1 MQIGAWSAEMHGYL
15 NRDAAGG
22 LQKALERAAAVLL
35 LGPHQCGKSTLA
47 RQLLADRA
55 DGNRDAALILD
66 LQDRA
71 DRARLQEPEL
81 FFEAHRRQ
89 LVCPDEIQLLP
100 EFFSLLPA
108 EIDRDRRPGRFL
120 LLGSASGPLLRQSH
134 ESLAGRI
141 AQVERTPFLLSEV
154 AEVASWQD
162 LWLRGGFP
170 ESLLAASE
178 ENSVDWREDF
188 IRTFLGRDIS
198 SLELGLPL
206 PLMERLWRLLA
217 HSQCQA
223 LNASRL
229 AGLLDLRSARL
240 QKLLAVLE
248 QTFMLRRLPP
258 LEANLSKRLVRSPK
272 LYLRDSGLLHNL
284 LGIETYDDLLAH
296 PQAGESR
303 EGFVIEQLIAA
314 HPRWRPH
321 FLRTSNGAELDLVLE
336 RGQRRR
342 VYEIKLSKAPRLSR
356 GFHEL
361 VETLQPERA
370 ELIAP
375 VDASFE
381 LRPGLWVRPPLEAG
395 GSALRAAAPPA

>member
-1 MQIGAWSAEMHGYL
+1 MHGYL
-15 NRDAAGG
+15 CRDAGTA
-22 LQKALERAAAVLL
+22 LLKALGRAPAALL
-35 LGPHQCGKSTLA
+35 LGPRQCGKSTLA
-47 RQLLADRA
+47 RQLLAQR
-55 DGNRDAALILD
+55 GDAVILD

-81 FFEAHRRQ
+81 FFEAHRHQ
-89 LVCPDEIQLLP
+89 LVCLAEIQLLP
-100 EFFSLLPA
+100 EFFSLLRA

-141 AQVERTPFLLSEV
+141 AQVELTPFLLKEV
-154 AEVASWQD
+154 AQAASWQQ

-170 ESLLAASE
+170 ESLLAAADEDSL
-178 ENSVDWREDF
+178 DWREDF
-188 IRTFLGRDIS
+188 IRTFLGRDIA

-217 HSQCQA
+217 HSQGQT

-229 AGLLDLRSARL
+229 AGLLDLRSTRL
-240 QKLLAVLE
+240 KQLLAVLE
-248 QTFMLRRLPP
+248 QTFMLRLLPP

-296 PQAGESR
+296 PQAGESW

-336 RGQRRR
+336 RGQRWR
-342 VYEIKLSKAPRLSR
+342 VFEIKLSKAPRVSR

-361 VETLQPERA
+361 VGQLQPERA

-375 VDASFE
+375 VDQAFE
-381 LRPGLWVRPPLEAG
+381 ARPGIWVRPPLQASNAE
-395 GSALRAAAPPA
+395 RI

>member
-1 MQIGAWSAEMHGYL
+1 MHGYFC
-15 NRDAAGG
+15 RDAGTA
-22 LQKALERAAAVLL
+22 LVKALGRAPAALL
-35 LGPHQCGKSTLA
+35 VGPRQCGKSTLA
-47 RQLLADRA
+47 RQLLAQR
-55 DGNRDAALILD
+55 GNAVILD

-81 FFEAHRRQ
+81 FFEAHRHQ
-89 LVCPDEIQLLP
+89 LVCLDEIQLLP
-100 EFFSLLPA
+100 EFFSLLRA

-141 AQVERTPFLLSEV
+141 AQVELTPFLLKEV
-154 AEVASWQD
+154 AQAASWQQ

-170 ESLLAASE
+170 ESLLAAADEDSL
-178 ENSVDWREDF
+178 DWREDF
-188 IRTFLGRDIS
+188 IRTFLGRDIA

-217 HSQCQA
+217 HSQGQT

-229 AGLLDLRSARL
+229 AGLLDLRSTRL
-240 QKLLAVLE
+240 KQLLAVLE
-248 QTFMLRRLPP
+248 QTFMLRLLPP

-296 PQAGESR
+296 PQAGESW

-336 RGQRRR
+336 RGRQRR
-342 VYEIKLSKAPRLSR
+342 VYEIKLSKAPRVSR

-361 VETLQPERA
+361 VGQLQPERA

-375 VDASFE
+375 VDQAFE
-381 LRPGLWVRPPLEAG
+381 ARPGIWVRPPLQAS
-395 GSALRAAAPPA
+395 SAETI

>member
-1 MQIGAWSAEMHGYL
+1 MHGYL
-15 NRDAAGG
+15 CRDAGAT
-22 LQKALERAAAVLL
+22 LAKALGRAPAALL
-35 LGPHQCGKSTLA
+35 LGPRQCGKSTLA
-47 RQLLADRA
+47 RRLLAQW
-55 DGNRDAALILD
+55 GDAVILD

-81 FFEAHRRQ
+81 FFEAHRHQ
-89 LVCPDEIQLLP
+89 LVCLDEIQLLP
-100 EFFSLLPA
+100 EFFSLLRA

-141 AQVERTPFLLSEV
+141 AQVELTPFLLKEV
-154 AEVASWQD
+154 AQASSWQQ

-170 ESLLAASE
+170 ESLLAAADE
-178 ENSVDWREDF
+178 DSVDWREDF
-188 IRTFLGRDIS
+188 IRTFLGRDIA

-217 HSQCQA
+217 HSQGQT

-229 AGLLDLRSARL
+229 AGLLDLRSTRL
-240 QKLLAVLE
+240 KQLLAVLE
-248 QTFMLRRLPP
+248 QTFMLRLLPP

-296 PQAGESR
+296 PQAGESW

-336 RGQRRR
+336 RGRQRR
-342 VYEIKLSKAPRLSR
+342 VYEIKLSKAPRVSR

-361 VETLQPERA
+361 VGQLQPERA

-375 VDASFE
+375 VDQAFE
-381 LRPGLWVRPPLEAG
+381 ARPGIWVRPP
-395 GSALRAAAPPA
+395 P

>member
-1 MQIGAWSAEMHGYL
+1 MHGYFP
-15 NRDAAGG
+15 REAGAT
-22 LQKALERAAAVLL
+22 LAKALARAPAALL
-35 LGPHQCGKSTLA
+35 LGPRQCGKSTLA
-47 RQLLADRA
+47 RQLLAQ
-55 DGNRDAALILD
+55 RDDAVILD

-81 FFEAHRRQ
+81 FFEAHRHQ
-89 LVCPDEIQLLP
+89 LVCLDEIQLLP
-100 EFFSLLPA
+100 EFFSLLRA

-141 AQVERTPFLLSEV
+141 AQVELTPLLLKEV
-154 AEVASWQD
+154 AQAIGWQQ

-170 ESLLAASE
+170 ESLLAADDEDSL
-178 ENSVDWREDF
+178 DWREDF
-188 IRTFLGRDIS
+188 IRTFLGRDIA
-198 SLELGLPL
+198 SLQLGLTL

-217 HSQCQA
+217 HSQGQT

-229 AGLLDLRSARL
+229 AGLLDLRSTRL
-240 QKLLAVLE
+240 KQLLAVLE
-248 QTFMLRRLPP
+248 QTFMLRLLPP

-296 PQAGESR
+296 PQAGESW

-321 FLRTSNGAELDLVLE
+321 FLRTGNGAELDLVLE
-336 RGQRRR
+336 RGRQRR
-342 VYEIKLSKAPRLSR
+342 VFEIKLSKAPRVSR

-361 VETLQPERA
+361 VGQLQPERA

-375 VDASFE
+375 VDQVFE
-381 LRPGLWVRPPLEAG
+381 ARPGIWVRPPLQASSCEG
-395 GSALRAAAPPA
+395 L

>member
-1 MQIGAWSAEMHGYL
+1 MHGYFC
-15 NRDAAGG
+15 RDAGAT
-22 LQKALERAAAVLL
+22 LAKALGRAPAALL
-35 LGPHQCGKSTLA
+35 LGPRQCGKSTLA
-47 RQLLADRA
+47 RRLLAQR
-55 DGNRDAALILD
+55 GDAVILD

-81 FFEAHRRQ
+81 FFEAHRHQ
-89 LVCPDEIQLLP
+89 LVCLDEIQLLP
-100 EFFSLLPA
+100 EFFSLLRA

-141 AQVERTPFLLSEV
+141 AQVELTPFLLKEV
-154 AEVASWQD
+154 AQAASWQQ

-170 ESLLAASE
+170 ESLLAAADEDSL
-178 ENSVDWREDF
+178 DWREDF
-188 IRTFLGRDIS
+188 IRSFLGRDIA

-217 HSQCQA
+217 HSQGQT

-229 AGLLDLRSARL
+229 AGLLDLRSTRL
-240 QKLLAVLE
+240 KQLLAVLE
-248 QTFMLRRLPP
+248 QTFMLRLLPP

-296 PQAGESR
+296 PQAGESW

-336 RGQRRR
+336 RGQRWR
-342 VYEIKLSKAPRLSR
+342 VFEIKLSKAPRVSR

-361 VETLQPERA
+361 VGQLQPERA

-375 VDASFE
+375 VDQAFE
-381 LRPGLWVRPPLEAG
+381 ARPGIWVRPPLQASNAE
-395 GSALRAAAPPA
+395 RI

>member
-1 MQIGAWSAEMHGYL
+1 MHGYL
-15 NRDAAGG
+15 PREVGAA
-22 LQKALERAAAVLL
+22 LAQALRRAPAALL
-35 LGPHQCGKSTLA
+35 LGPRQCGKSTLA
-47 RQLLADRA
+47 RQLLSQ
-55 DGNRDAALILD
+55 RDDAVLLD
-66 LQDRA
+66 LQDRP

-81 FFEAHRRQ
+81 FFEAHRHQ
-89 LVCPDEIQLLP
+89 LVCLDEIQLLP
-100 EFFSLLPA
+100 EFFSLLRA

-141 AQVERTPFLLSEV
+141 AEVELTPFLLKEV
-154 AEVASWQD
+154 AQATSWQR

-170 ESLLAASE
+170 ESLLGEAE
-178 ENSVDWREDF
+178 EDSINWREDF
-188 IRTFLGRDIS
+188 IRTFLGRDIAG
-198 SLELGLPL
+198 LQLGLPL

-217 HSQCQA
+217 HAQGQT

-229 AGLLDLRSARL
+229 AGVLDLRSSRL
-240 QKLLAVLE
+240 QQLLAVLE

-272 LYLRDSGLLHNL
+272 LYLRDSGLLHSL

-296 PQAGESR
+296 PQAGESW

-314 HPRWRPH
+314 QPRWRPH
-321 FLRTSNGAELDLVLE
+321 FLRTSNGAELDLVME
-336 RGQRRR
+336 RGPKRR
-342 VYEIKLSKAPRLSR
+342 VYEIKLSKAPRVSR

-361 VETLQPERA
+361 VEQLQPERA

-375 VDASFE
+375 VDQAFE
-381 LRPGLWVRPPLEAG
+381 ARPGIWVRPPLEA
-395 GSALRAAAPPA
+395 SAD

>member
-1 MQIGAWSAEMHGYL
+1 MHGYFS
-15 NRDAAGG
+15 RDAGAT
-22 LQKALERAAAVLL
+22 LAKALGRAPAALL
-35 LGPHQCGKSTLA
+35 LGPRQCGKSTLA
-47 RQLLADRA
+47 RRLLAQR
-55 DGNRDAALILD
+55 GDAVILD

-81 FFEAHRRQ
+81 FFEAHRHQ
-89 LVCPDEIQLLP
+89 LVCLDEIQLLP
-100 EFFSLLPA
+100 EFFSLLRA

-141 AQVERTPFLLSEV
+141 AQVELTPFLLKEV
-154 AEVASWQD
+154 AQAASWQQ

-170 ESLLAASE
+170 ESLLAAADEDSL
-178 ENSVDWREDF
+178 DWREDF
-188 IRTFLGRDIS
+188 IRTFLGTDIA

-217 HSQCQA
+217 HSHGQT

-229 AGLLDLRSARL
+229 AGLLDLRSTRL
-240 QKLLAVLE
+240 KQLLAVLE
-248 QTFMLRRLPP
+248 QTFMLRLLPP

-296 PQAGESR
+296 PQAGESW

-336 RGQRRR
+336 RGRLRR
-342 VYEIKLSKAPRLSR
+342 VYEIKLSKAPRVSR

-361 VETLQPERA
+361 VGQLQPERA

-375 VDASFE
+375 VEQAFE
-381 LRPGLWVRPPLEAG
+381 ARPGIWVRPPLQASNAE
-395 GSALRAAAPPA
+395 RI

>member
-1 MQIGAWSAEMHGYL
+1 LRLGCRNAWFFPRE
-15 NRDAAGG
+15 AGG
-22 LQKALERAAAVLL
+22 ALAKALGRPPAALL
-35 LGPHQCGKSTLA
+35 LGPRQCGKSTLA
-47 RQLLADRA
+47 RQLLAQR
-55 DGNRDAALILD
+55 GDAVILD

-81 FFEAHRRQ
+81 FFEAHRHQ
-89 LVCPDEIQLLP
+89 LVCLDEIQLLP
-100 EFFSLLPA
+100 EFFSLLRA

-141 AQVERTPFLLSEV
+141 AQLELTPFLLKEV
-154 AEVASWQD
+154 AQAASWQQ

-170 ESLLAASE
+170 ESLLAAADEDSL
-178 ENSVDWREDF
+178 DWREDF
-188 IRTFLGRDIS
+188 IRTFLGRDIA

-217 HSQCQA
+217 HSQGQT

-229 AGLLDLRSARL
+229 AGLLDLRSTRL
-240 QKLLAVLE
+240 KQLLAVLE
-248 QTFMLRRLPP
+248 QTFMLRLLPP

-296 PQAGESR
+296 PQAGESW

-336 RGQRRR
+336 RGQRWR
-342 VYEIKLSKAPRLSR
+342 VFEIKLSKAPRVSR

-361 VETLQPERA
+361 VGQLQPERA

-375 VDASFE
+375 VDQAFE
-381 LRPGLWVRPPLEAG
+381 ARPGIWVRPPLQASNAE
-395 GSALRAAAPPA
+395 RI

>member
-1 MQIGAWSAEMHGYL
+1 MHGYL
-15 NRDAAGG
+15 CRDAGT
-22 LQKALERAAAVLL
+22 ALLMALGRAPAALL
-35 LGPHQCGKSTLA
+35 LGPRQCGKSTLA
-47 RQLLADRA
+47 RQLLAQR
-55 DGNRDAALILD
+55 GDAVILD

-81 FFEAHRRQ
+81 FFEAHRHQ
-89 LVCPDEIQLLP
+89 LVCLDEIQLLP
-100 EFFSLLPA
+100 EFFSLLRA

-141 AQVERTPFLLSEV
+141 AQLELTPFLLKEV
-154 AEVASWQD
+154 AQAASWQQ

-170 ESLLAASE
+170 ESLLAAADEDSL
-178 ENSVDWREDF
+178 DWREDF
-188 IRTFLGRDIS
+188 IRTFLGRDIA

-217 HSQCQA
+217 HSQGQT

-229 AGLLDLRSARL
+229 AGLLDLRSTRL
-240 QKLLAVLE
+240 KQLLAVLE
-248 QTFMLRRLPP
+248 QTFMLRLLPP

-296 PQAGESR
+296 PQAGESW

-336 RGQRRR
+336 RGQRWR
-342 VYEIKLSKAPRLSR
+342 VFEIKLSKAPRVSW

-361 VETLQPERA
+361 VGQLQPERA

-375 VDASFE
+375 VDQAFE
-381 LRPGLWVRPPLEAG
+381 ARPGIWVRPPLQASNAE
-395 GSALRAAAPPA
+395 RI

>member
-1 MQIGAWSAEMHGYL
+1 MHGYFS
-15 NRDAAGG
+15 REAGVT
-22 LQKALERAAAVLL
+22 LAKALARAPAALL
-35 LGPHQCGKSTLA
+35 LGPRQCGKSTLA
-47 RQLLADRA
+47 RQLLAQR
-55 DGNRDAALILD
+55 GDAVILD

-81 FFEAHRRQ
+81 FFEAHRHQ
-89 LVCPDEIQLLP
+89 LVCLDEIQLLP
-100 EFFSLLPA
+100 EFFSLLRA

-120 LLGSASGPLLRQSH
+120 LLGSASGPLLRQSQ

-141 AQVERTPFLLSEV
+141 AQVELTPLLLREV
-154 AEVASWQD
+154 AQAISWQQ

-170 ESLLAASE
+170 DSLLAA
-178 ENSVDWREDF
+178 VDEDSLDCREDF
-188 IRTFLGRDIS
+188 IRTFLGRDIA

-217 HSQCQA
+217 HSQGQT

-229 AGLLDLRSARL
+229 AGLLDLRSTRL
-240 QKLLAVLE
+240 KQLLAVLE
-248 QTFMLRRLPP
+248 QTFMLRLLPP

-296 PQAGESR
+296 PQAGESW

-314 HPRWRPH
+314 HPRWRPY
-321 FLRTSNGAELDLVLE
+321 FLRTGNGAELDLVLE
-336 RGQRRR
+336 RGQRWR
-342 VYEIKLSKAPRLSR
+342 VFEIKLSKAPRVSR

-361 VETLQPERA
+361 VGQLQPERA

-375 VDASFE
+375 VDQPFE
-381 LRPGLWVRPPLEAG
+381 ARPGIWVRPPLQASSSEG
-395 GSALRAAAPPA
+395 L

>member
-1 MQIGAWSAEMHGYL
+1 MHGYFS
-15 NRDAAGG
+15 REAGAT
-22 LQKALERAAAVLL
+22 LAKALARAPAALL
-35 LGPHQCGKSTLA
+35 LGPRQCGKSTLA
-47 RQLLADRA
+47 RQLLAQR
-55 DGNRDAALILD
+55 GDAVILD

-81 FFEAHRRQ
+81 FFEAHRHQ
-89 LVCPDEIQLLP
+89 LVCLDEIQLLP
-100 EFFSLLPA
+100 EFFSLLRA

-120 LLGSASGPLLRQSH
+120 LLGSASGPLLRQSQ

-141 AQVERTPFLLSEV
+141 AQVELTPLLLKEV
-154 AEVASWQD
+154 AQAISWQQ

-170 ESLLAASE
+170 ESLLAAVDEDSL
-178 ENSVDWREDF
+178 DWREDF
-188 IRTFLGRDIS
+188 IRTFLGRDIA

-217 HSQCQA
+217 HSQGQT

-229 AGLLDLRSARL
+229 AGLLDLRSTRL
-240 QKLLAVLE
+240 KQLLAVLE
-248 QTFMLRRLPP
+248 QTFMLRLLPP

-296 PQAGESR
+296 PQAGESW

-314 HPRWRPH
+314 HPRWRPY
-321 FLRTSNGAELDLVLE
+321 FLRTGNGAELDLVLE
-336 RGQRRR
+336 RGQRWR
-342 VYEIKLSKAPRLSR
+342 VFEIKLSKAPRVSR

-361 VETLQPERA
+361 VGQLQPERA

-375 VDASFE
+375 VDQAFE
-381 LRPGLWVRPPLEAG
+381 ARPGIWVRPPLQASSSEG
-395 GSALRAAAPPA
+395 L

>member
-1 MQIGAWSAEMHGYL
+1 MHGYL
-15 NRDAAGG
+15 IRDATEG
-22 LQKALERAAAVLL
+22 LQKALARAPAVLL
-35 LGPHQCGKSTLA
+35 LGPRQCGKSTLA
-47 RQLLADRA
+47 RQLLAELARA
-55 DGNRDAALILD
+55 NRDAALILD
-66 LQDRA
+66 LQDRT
-71 DRARLQEPEL
+71 DRARLREPEL
-81 FFEAHRRQ
+81 FFEAHRRR
-89 LVCPDEIQLLP
+89 LVCLDEIQLLP
-100 EFFSLLPA
+100 AFFSLLRA

-141 AQVERTPFLLSEV
+141 AQLELTPFLLTEV
-154 AEVASWQD
+154 AKVASWQE

-170 ESLLAASE
+170 ESLVAASQE
-178 ENSVDWREDF
+178 DSIEWREDF
-188 IRTFLGRDIS
+188 IRTFLGRDIA

-206 PLMERLWRLLA
+206 PLMDRLWRLLA
-217 HSQCQA
+217 HSQGQT

-296 PQAGESR
+296 PQAGESW
-303 EGFVIEQLIAA
+303 EGFVIEQLVAS

-342 VYEIKLSKAPRLSR
+342 VYEIKLSKAPKLSR
-356 GFHEL
+356 GFHDL

-375 VDASFE
+375 VDVSFE
-381 LRPGLWVRPPLEAG
+381 LRRGIWVRPPLEA
-395 GSALRAAAPPA
+395 SRSDPAP

>member
-1 MQIGAWSAEMHGYL
+1 MHGYFC
-15 NRDAAGG
+15 RDAGAT
-22 LQKALERAAAVLL
+22 LAKALGRAPAALL
-35 LGPHQCGKSTLA
+35 LGPRQCGKSTLA
-47 RQLLADRA
+47 RRLLAQR
-55 DGNRDAALILD
+55 GDAVILD

-81 FFEAHRRQ
+81 FFEAHRHQ
-89 LVCPDEIQLLP
+89 LVCLDEIQLLP
-100 EFFSLLPA
+100 EFFSLLRA

-141 AQVERTPFLLSEV
+141 AQVELTPFLLKEV
-154 AEVASWQD
+154 AQAASWQQ

-170 ESLLAASE
+170 ESLLAAADEDSL
-178 ENSVDWREDF
+178 DWREDF
-188 IRTFLGRDIS
+188 IRTFLGRDIA

-217 HSQCQA
+217 HSQGQT

-229 AGLLDLRSARL
+229 AGLLDLRSTRL
-240 QKLLAVLE
+240 KQLLAVLE
-248 QTFMLRRLPP
+248 QTFMLRLLPP

-296 PQAGESR
+296 PQAGESW

-336 RGQRRR
+336 RGRQRR
-342 VYEIKLSKAPRLSR
+342 VYEIKLSKAPRVSR

-361 VETLQPERA
+361 VGQLQPERA

-375 VDASFE
+375 VDQAFE
-381 LRPGLWVRPPLEAG
+381 ARPGIWVRPQP
-395 GSALRAAAPPA
+395 

>member
-1 MQIGAWSAEMHGYL
+1 MHGYL
-15 NRDAAGG
+15 CRDAGTA
-22 LQKALERAAAVLL
+22 LLKALGRAPAALL
-35 LGPHQCGKSTLA
+35 LGPRQCGTSTLA
-47 RQLLADRA
+47 RQLLAQR
-55 DGNRDAALILD
+55 GDAVILD

-81 FFEAHRRQ
+81 FFEAHRHQ
-89 LVCPDEIQLLP
+89 LVCLAEIQLLP
-100 EFFSLLPA
+100 EFFSLLRA

-141 AQVERTPFLLSEV
+141 AQLELTPFLLKEV
-154 AEVASWQD
+154 AQAASWQQ

-170 ESLLAASE
+170 ESLLAAADEDSL
-178 ENSVDWREDF
+178 DWREDF
-188 IRTFLGRDIS
+188 IRTFLGRDIA

-217 HSQCQA
+217 HSQGQT

-229 AGLLDLRSARL
+229 AGLLDLRSTRL
-240 QKLLAVLE
+240 KQLLAVLE
-248 QTFMLRRLPP
+248 QTFMLRLLPP

-296 PQAGESR
+296 PQAGESW

-336 RGQRRR
+336 RGQRWR
-342 VYEIKLSKAPRLSR
+342 VFEIKLSKAPRVSR

-361 VETLQPERA
+361 VGQLQPERA

-375 VDASFE
+375 VDQAFE
-381 LRPGLWVRPPLEAG
+381 ARPGIWVRPPLQASNAE
-395 GSALRAAAPPA
+395 RI

>member
-1 MQIGAWSAEMHGYL
+1 MQICYQAEGMHGYFC
-15 NRDAAGG
+15 RDAGAT
-22 LQKALERAAAVLL
+22 LAKALGRAPAALL
-35 LGPHQCGKSTLA
+35 LGPRQCGKSTLA
-47 RQLLADRA
+47 RQLLAPR
-55 DGNRDAALILD
+55 GDAVILD

-81 FFEAHRRQ
+81 FFEAHRHQ
-89 LVCPDEIQLLP
+89 LVCLAEIQLLP
-100 EFFSLLPA
+100 EFFSLLRA

-141 AQVERTPFLLSEV
+141 AQVELTPFLLKEV
-154 AEVASWQD
+154 AQAASWQQ

-170 ESLLAASE
+170 ESLLAAADEDSL
-178 ENSVDWREDF
+178 DWREDF
-188 IRTFLGRDIS
+188 IRTFLGRDIA

-217 HSQCQA
+217 HSQGQT

-229 AGLLDLRSARL
+229 AGLLDLRSTRL
-240 QKLLAVLE
+240 KQLLAVLE
-248 QTFMLRRLPP
+248 QTFMLRLLPP

-296 PQAGESR
+296 PQAGESW

-336 RGQRRR
+336 RGQRWR
-342 VYEIKLSKAPRLSR
+342 VFEIKLSKAPRVSR

-361 VETLQPERA
+361 VGQLQPERA

-375 VDASFE
+375 VDQAFE
-381 LRPGLWVRPPLEAG
+381 ARPGIWVRPPLQASNAE
-395 GSALRAAAPPA
+395 RI

>member
-1 MQIGAWSAEMHGYL
+1 MHGYFS
-15 NRDAAGG
+15 RDAGTA
-22 LQKALERAAAVLL
+22 LAKALARAPAALL
-35 LGPHQCGKSTLA
+35 LGPRQCGKSTLA
-47 RQLLADRA
+47 RQLLAQR
-55 DGNRDAALILD
+55 GDAVILD

-81 FFEAHRRQ
+81 FFEAHRHQ
-89 LVCPDEIQLLP
+89 LVCLDEIQLLP
-100 EFFSLLPA
+100 EFFSLLRA

-141 AQVERTPFLLSEV
+141 AQVELTPFLLKEV
-154 AEVASWQD
+154 AQATSWQQ

-170 ESLLAASE
+170 ESLLAAADEDSL
-178 ENSVDWREDF
+178 DWREDF
-188 IRTFLGRDIS
+188 IRTFLGRDIA

-217 HSQCQA
+217 HSQGQT

-229 AGLLDLRSARL
+229 AGLLDLRSTRL
-240 QKLLAVLE
+240 KQLLAVLE

-284 LGIETYDDLLAH
+284 LGIETYDDLLGH
-296 PQAGESR
+296 PQAGESW

-336 RGQRRR
+336 RGQHRR
-342 VYEIKLSKAPRLSR
+342 VYEIKLSKAPRVSR

-361 VETLQPERA
+361 VGQLQPERA

-375 VDASFE
+375 VDQAFE
-381 LRPGLWVRPPLEAG
+381 ARPGIWVRPPLQAS
-395 GSALRAAAPPA
+395 SAETI

>member
-1 MQIGAWSAEMHGYL
+1 MHGYL
-15 NRDAAGG
+15 QREAAHD
-22 LQKALERAAAVLL
+22 LARALARAPAALL
-35 LGPHQCGKSTLA
+35 LGPRQCGKSTLA
-47 RQLLADRA
+47 RQLLAQR
-55 DGNRDAALILD
+55 RDAVLLD
-66 LQDRA
+66 LQDRT

-81 FFEAHRRQ
+81 FFEAHRQ
-89 LVCPDEIQLLP
+89 DLVCLDEIQLLP
-100 EFFSLLPA
+100 EFFSLLRA

-141 AQVERTPFLLSEV
+141 AQVELGPFRLPEV
-154 AEVASWQD
+154 NTVCSWQE

-170 ESLLAASE
+170 DSLLAHS
-178 ENSVDWREDF
+178 NDDSLDWRDDF
-188 IRTFLGRDIS
+188 IRTFLGRDIAA
-198 SLELGLPL
+198 LELGLPL

-217 HSQCQA
+217 HSQGQT

-229 AGLLDLRSARL
+229 AGLLDLSSARL

-258 LEANLSKRLVRSPK
+258 VEANLSKRLVRSAK
-272 LYLRDSGLLHNL
+272 LYLRDSGLLHSL

-296 PQAGESR
+296 PQAGESW
-303 EGFVIEQLIAA
+303 EGFVIEHLIAA

-342 VYEIKLSKAPRLSR
+342 VYEIKLSKAPKVSR

-361 VETLQPERA
+361 VALLQPERA

-381 LRPGLWVRPPLEAG
+381 ARPGIWVRPPLEV
-395 GSALRAAAPPA
+395 SQAATSP

>member
-1 MQIGAWSAEMHGYL
+1 MHGYFC
-15 NRDAAGG
+15 RDAGAT
-22 LQKALERAAAVLL
+22 LAKALGRAPAALL
-35 LGPHQCGKSTLA
+35 LGPRQCGKSTPA
-47 RQLLADRA
+47 RRLLAQR
-55 DGNRDAALILD
+55 GDAVILD

-81 FFEAHRRQ
+81 FFEAHRHQ
-89 LVCPDEIQLLP
+89 LVCLAEIQLLP
-100 EFFSLLPA
+100 EFFSLLRA

-141 AQVERTPFLLSEV
+141 AQVELTPFLLKEV
-154 AEVASWQD
+154 AQAASWQQ

-170 ESLLAASE
+170 ESLLAAADEDSL
-178 ENSVDWREDF
+178 DWREDF
-188 IRTFLGRDIS
+188 IRTFLGRDIA

-217 HSQCQA
+217 HSQGQT

-229 AGLLDLRSARL
+229 AGLLDLRSTRL
-240 QKLLAVLE
+240 KQLLAVLE
-248 QTFMLRRLPP
+248 QTFMLRLLPP

-296 PQAGESR
+296 PQAGESW

-336 RGQRRR
+336 RGRQRRD
-342 VYEIKLSKAPRLSR
+342 YEIKLSKAPRVSR

-361 VETLQPERA
+361 VGQLQPERA

-375 VDASFE
+375 VDQAFE
-381 LRPGLWVRPPLEAG
+381 ARPGIWVRPP
-395 GSALRAAAPPA
+395 P

>member
-1 MQIGAWSAEMHGYL
+1 MHGYL
-15 NRDAAGG
+15 PRQAAGV
-22 LQKALERAAAVLL
+22 LAKALARAPAALL
-35 LGPHQCGKSTLA
+35 LGPRQCGKSTLA
-47 RQLLADRA
+47 RQLLAER
-55 DGNRDAALILD
+55 GDAVMLD
-66 LQDRA
+66 LQDRS
-71 DRARLQEPEL
+71 DRARLEEPEL
-81 FFEAHRRQ
+81 FFEAHRGQ
-89 LVCPDEIQLLP
+89 LICLDEIQLLP
-100 EFFSLLPA
+100 DFFSLLRS

-120 LLGSASGPLLRQSH
+120 LLGSASGALLRQSN

-141 AQVERTPFLLSEV
+141 AQVELTPFLLEEV
-154 AEVASWQD
+154 QGVSSWQQH
-162 LWLRGGFP
+162 WLRGGFP
-170 ESLLAASE
+170 DSLLGPSDDD
-178 ENSVDWREDF
+178 SLDWREDF
-188 IRTFLGRDIS
+188 IRTFLGRDIA
-198 SLELGLPL
+198 SLELGLPV

-217 HSQCQA
+217 HSQGQT

-229 AGLLDLRSARL
+229 AGLLDLSSARL

-284 LGIETYDDLLAH
+284 LGIESYDDLLAH
-296 PQAGESR
+296 PQAGESW

-342 VYEIKLSKAPRLSR
+342 VYEIKLSKAPKLSR

-361 VETLQPERA
+361 VGQLQPERA

-375 VDASFE
+375 VETSYEA
-381 LRPGLWVRPPLEAG
+381 RPGIWVRPPLEA
-395 GSALRAAAPPA
+395 SQPATAA

>member
-1 MQIGAWSAEMHGYL
+1 MHGYFS
-15 NRDAAGG
+15 REAGAT
-22 LQKALERAAAVLL
+22 LAKALERAPAALL
-35 LGPHQCGKSTLA
+35 LGPRQCGKSTLA
-47 RQLLADRA
+47 RQLLAQR
-55 DGNRDAALILD
+55 GDAVILD

-81 FFEAHRRQ
+81 FFEAHRHQ
-89 LVCPDEIQLLP
+89 LVCLDEIQLLP
-100 EFFSLLPA
+100 EFFSLLRA

-120 LLGSASGPLLRQSH
+120 LLGSASGPLLRQSQ

-141 AQVERTPFLLSEV
+141 AQVELTPLLLREV
-154 AEVASWQD
+154 AQAISWQQ

-170 ESLLAASE
+170 ESLLAAVDEDSL
-178 ENSVDWREDF
+178 DWREDF
-188 IRTFLGRDIS
+188 IRTFLGRDIA

-217 HSQCQA
+217 HSQGQT

-229 AGLLDLRSARL
+229 AGLLDLRSTRL
-240 QKLLAVLE
+240 KQLLAVLE
-248 QTFMLRRLPP
+248 QTFMLRLLPP

-296 PQAGESR
+296 PQAGESW

-336 RGQRRR
+336 RGQRWR
-342 VYEIKLSKAPRLSR
+342 VFEIKLSKAPRVSR

-361 VETLQPERA
+361 VGQLQPERA

-375 VDASFE
+375 VDQAFE
-381 LRPGLWVRPPLEAG
+381 ARPGIWVRPPLQASSSEG
-395 GSALRAAAPPA
+395 L

>member
-1 MQIGAWSAEMHGYL
+1 MHGYFS
-15 NRDAAGG
+15 REAGAT
-22 LQKALERAAAVLL
+22 LAKALARAPAALL
-35 LGPHQCGKSTLA
+35 LGPRQCGKSTLA
-47 RQLLADRA
+47 RQLLAQR
-55 DGNRDAALILD
+55 GDAVILD

-81 FFEAHRRQ
+81 FFEAHRHQ
-89 LVCPDEIQLLP
+89 LVCLDGIQLLP
-100 EFFSLLPA
+100 EFFSLLRA

-120 LLGSASGPLLRQSH
+120 LLGSASGPLLRQSQ

-141 AQVERTPFLLSEV
+141 AQVELTPLLLREV
-154 AEVASWQD
+154 AQAISWQQ

-170 ESLLAASE
+170 ESLLAAVDEDSL
-178 ENSVDWREDF
+178 DWREDF
-188 IRTFLGRDIS
+188 IRTFLGRDIA

-217 HSQCQA
+217 HSQGQT

-229 AGLLDLRSARL
+229 AGLLDLRSTRL
-240 QKLLAVLE
+240 KQLLAVLE
-248 QTFMLRRLPP
+248 QTFMLRLLPP

-296 PQAGESR
+296 PQAGESW

-314 HPRWRPH
+314 HPRWRPY
-321 FLRTSNGAELDLVLE
+321 FLRTGNGAELDLVLE
-336 RGQRRR
+336 RGQRWR
-342 VYEIKLSKAPRLSR
+342 VFEIKLSKAPRVSR

-361 VETLQPERA
+361 VGQLQPERA

-375 VDASFE
+375 VDQAFE
-381 LRPGLWVRPPLEAG
+381 ARPGIWVRPPLQASSCEG
-395 GSALRAAAPPA
+395 L

>member
-1 MQIGAWSAEMHGYL
+1 MHGYFS
-15 NRDAAGG
+15 RDAGAT
-22 LQKALERAAAVLL
+22 LAKALARAPAALL
-35 LGPHQCGKSTLA
+35 LGPRQCGKSTLA
-47 RQLLADRA
+47 RQLLAQR
-55 DGNRDAALILD
+55 GDAVILD

-81 FFEAHRRQ
+81 FFEAHRHQ
-89 LVCPDEIQLLP
+89 LVCLDEIQLLP
-100 EFFSLLPA
+100 EFFSLLRA

-141 AQVERTPFLLSEV
+141 AQVELTPFLLKEV
-154 AEVASWQD
+154 AQAVSWQQ

-170 ESLLAASE
+170 ESLLAAADEDSL
-178 ENSVDWREDF
+178 DWREDF
-188 IRTFLGRDIS
+188 IRTFLGRDIA

-206 PLMERLWRLLA
+206 PQMERLWRLLA
-217 HSQCQA
+217 HSQGQT

-229 AGLLDLRSARL
+229 AGLLDLRSTRL
-240 QKLLAVLE
+240 KQLLAVLE
-248 QTFMLRRLPP
+248 QTFMLRLLPP

-296 PQAGESR
+296 PQAGESW

-336 RGQRRR
+336 RGRQRR
-342 VYEIKLSKAPRLSR
+342 VYEIKLSKAPRVSR

-361 VETLQPERA
+361 VGQLQPERA

-375 VDASFE
+375 VDQAFE
-381 LRPGLWVRPPLEAG
+381 ARPGIWVRPPLQAS
-395 GSALRAAAPPA
+395 SAETS

>member
-1 MQIGAWSAEMHGYL
+1 MHGYFS
-15 NRDAAGG
+15 REAGAT
-22 LQKALERAAAVLL
+22 LAKALARAPAALL
-35 LGPHQCGKSTLA
+35 LGPRQCGKSTLA
-47 RQLLADRA
+47 RQLLAQR
-55 DGNRDAALILD
+55 GDAVILD
-66 LQDRA
+66 LQDRV

-81 FFEAHRRQ
+81 FFEAHRHQ
-89 LVCPDEIQLLP
+89 LVCLDEIQLLP
-100 EFFSLLPA
+100 EFFSLLRA

-141 AQVERTPFLLSEV
+141 AQVELTPLLLKEV
-154 AEVASWQD
+154 AQAIGWQQ

-170 ESLLAASE
+170 ESLLAAADEDSL
-178 ENSVDWREDF
+178 DWREDF
-188 IRTFLGRDIS
+188 IRTFLGRDIA

-217 HSQCQA
+217 HSQGQT

-229 AGLLDLRSARL
+229 AGLLDLRSTRL
-240 QKLLAVLE
+240 KQLLAVLE
-248 QTFMLRRLPP
+248 QTFVLRLLPP

-296 PQAGESR
+296 PQAGESW

-336 RGQRRR
+336 RGQRWL
-342 VYEIKLSKAPRLSR
+342 VFEIKLSKAPRVSR

-361 VETLQPERA
+361 VGQLQPERA

-375 VDASFE
+375 VDQAFE
-381 LRPGLWVRPPLEAG
+381 ARPGIWVRPPLQACNSEG
-395 GSALRAAAPPA
+395 L

>member
-1 MQIGAWSAEMHGYL
+1 MHGYFS
-15 NRDAAGG
+15 REAGAT
-22 LQKALERAAAVLL
+22 LAKALARAPAALL
-35 LGPHQCGKSTLA
+35 LGPRQCGKSTLA
-47 RQLLADRA
+47 RQLLAQR
-55 DGNRDAALILD
+55 GDAVILD

-81 FFEAHRRQ
+81 FFEAHRHQ
-89 LVCPDEIQLLP
+89 LVCLDEIQLLP
-100 EFFSLLPA
+100 EFFSLLRA

-120 LLGSASGPLLRQSH
+120 LLGSASGPLLRQSQ

-141 AQVERTPFLLSEV
+141 AQVELTPLLLKEV
-154 AEVASWQD
+154 AQAISWQQ

-170 ESLLAASE
+170 ESLLAAVDEDSL
-178 ENSVDWREDF
+178 DWREDF
-188 IRTFLGRDIS
+188 IRTFLGRDIA

-217 HSQCQA
+217 HSQGQT

-229 AGLLDLRSARL
+229 AGLLDLRSTRL
-240 QKLLAVLE
+240 KQLLAVLE
-248 QTFMLRRLPP
+248 QTFMLRLLPP

-296 PQAGESR
+296 PQAGESW

-336 RGQRRR
+336 RGQRWL
-342 VYEIKLSKAPRLSR
+342 VFEIKLSKAPRVSR
-356 GFHEL
+356 GFQEL
-361 VETLQPERA
+361 VGQLQPERA

-375 VDASFE
+375 VDQAFE
-381 LRPGLWVRPPLEAG
+381 ARPGIWVRPPLQASSCEG
-395 GSALRAAAPPA
+395 L

>member
-1 MQIGAWSAEMHGYL
+1 MHGYFS
-15 NRDAAGG
+15 REAGAT
-22 LQKALERAAAVLL
+22 LAKALARAPAALL
-35 LGPHQCGKSTLA
+35 LGPRQCGKSTLA
-47 RQLLADRA
+47 RQLLAQR
-55 DGNRDAALILD
+55 GDAVILD

-81 FFEAHRRQ
+81 FFEAHRHQ
-89 LVCPDEIQLLP
+89 LVCLDEIQLLP
-100 EFFSLLPA
+100 EFFSLLRA

-120 LLGSASGPLLRQSH
+120 LLGSASGPLLRQSQ

-141 AQVERTPFLLSEV
+141 AQVELTPLLLREV
-154 AEVASWQD
+154 AQAISWQQ

-170 ESLLAASE
+170 ESLLAAVDEDSL
-178 ENSVDWREDF
+178 DWREDF
-188 IRTFLGRDIS
+188 IRTFLGRDIA

-217 HSQCQA
+217 HSQGQT

-229 AGLLDLRSARL
+229 AGLLDLRSTRL
-240 QKLLAVLE
+240 KQLLAVLE
-248 QTFMLRRLPP
+248 QTFMLRLLPP

-296 PQAGESR
+296 PQAGESW

-314 HPRWRPH
+314 HPRWRPY
-321 FLRTSNGAELDLVLE
+321 FLRTGNGAELDLVLE
-336 RGQRRR
+336 RGQRWR
-342 VYEIKLSKAPRLSR
+342 VFEIKLSKAPRVSR

-361 VETLQPERA
+361 VGQLQPERA

-375 VDASFE
+375 VDQAFE
-381 LRPGLWVRPPLEAG
+381 ARPGIWVRPPLQASSSEG
-395 GSALRAAAPPA
+395 L

>member
-1 MQIGAWSAEMHGYL
+1 MHGYFC
-15 NRDAAGG
+15 RDAGTA
-22 LQKALERAAAVLL
+22 LVKALGRAPAALL
-35 LGPHQCGKSTLA
+35 LGPRQCGKSTLA
-47 RQLLADRA
+47 RQLLAQR
-55 DGNRDAALILD
+55 GDAVILD

-81 FFEAHRRQ
+81 FFEAHRHQ
-89 LVCPDEIQLLP
+89 LVCLDEIQLLP
-100 EFFSLLPA
+100 EFFSLLRA

-141 AQVERTPFLLSEV
+141 AQLELTPFLLKEV
-154 AEVASWQD
+154 AQAASWQQ

-170 ESLLAASE
+170 ESLLAAADEDSL
-178 ENSVDWREDF
+178 DWREDF
-188 IRTFLGRDIS
+188 IRTFLGRDIA

-217 HSQCQA
+217 HSQGQT

-229 AGLLDLRSARL
+229 AGLLDLRSTRL
-240 QKLLAVLE
+240 KQLLAVLE
-248 QTFMLRRLPP
+248 QTLMLRLLPP

-296 PQAGESR
+296 PQAGESW

-336 RGQRRR
+336 RGRQRR
-342 VYEIKLSKAPRLSR
+342 VYEIKLSKAPRVSR

-361 VETLQPERA
+361 VGQLQPERA

-375 VDASFE
+375 VDQAFE
-381 LRPGLWVRPPLEAG
+381 ARPGIWVRPPLQAS
-395 GSALRAAAPPA
+395 SAETI

>member
-1 MQIGAWSAEMHGYL
+1 MHGYFS
-15 NRDAAGG
+15 REAGAT
-22 LQKALERAAAVLL
+22 LAKALARAPAALL
-35 LGPHQCGKSTLA
+35 LGPRQCGKSTLA
-47 RQLLADRA
+47 RQLLAQRA
-55 DGNRDAALILD
+55 DAVILD

-81 FFEAHRRQ
+81 FFEAHRHQ
-89 LVCPDEIQLLP
+89 LVCLDEIQLLP
-100 EFFSLLPA
+100 EFFSLLRA

-141 AQVERTPFLLSEV
+141 AQVELTPLLLKEV
-154 AEVASWQD
+154 AQAIGWQQ

-170 ESLLAASE
+170 ESLLAAADEDSL
-178 ENSVDWREDF
+178 DWREDF
-188 IRTFLGRDIS
+188 IRTFLGRDIA

-217 HSQCQA
+217 HSQGQT

-229 AGLLDLRSARL
+229 AGLLDLRSTRL
-240 QKLLAVLE
+240 KQLLAVLE
-248 QTFMLRRLPP
+248 QTFMLRLLPP

-296 PQAGESR
+296 PQAGESW

-336 RGQRRR
+336 RGQRWR
-342 VYEIKLSKAPRLSR
+342 VFEIKLSKAPRVSR

-361 VETLQPERA
+361 VGQLQPERA

-375 VDASFE
+375 VDQAFE
-381 LRPGLWVRPPLEAG
+381 ARPGIWVRPPLQA
-395 GSALRAAAPPA
+395 SDTV

>member
-1 MQIGAWSAEMHGYL
+1 MHGYFS
-15 NRDAAGG
+15 RDAGTA
-22 LQKALERAAAVLL
+22 LAKALARAPAALL
-35 LGPHQCGKSTLA
+35 LGPRQCGKSTLA
-47 RQLLADRA
+47 RQLLAQR
-55 DGNRDAALILD
+55 GDAVILD

-81 FFEAHRRQ
+81 FFEAHRHQ
-89 LVCPDEIQLLP
+89 LVCLDEIQLLP
-100 EFFSLLPA
+100 EFFSLLRA

-120 LLGSASGPLLRQSH
+120 LLGSASGTLLRQSH

-141 AQVERTPFLLSEV
+141 AQVELTPFLLKEV
-154 AEVASWQD
+154 AQAASWQQ

-170 ESLLAASE
+170 ESLLATADEDSL
-178 ENSVDWREDF
+178 DWREDF
-188 IRTFLGRDIS
+188 IRTFLGRDIA

-217 HSQCQA
+217 HSQGQT

-229 AGLLDLRSARL
+229 AGLLDLRSTRL
-240 QKLLAVLE
+240 KQLLAVLE

-296 PQAGESR
+296 PQAGESW

-336 RGQRRR
+336 RGQHRR
-342 VYEIKLSKAPRLSR
+342 VYEIKLSKAPRVSR

-361 VETLQPERA
+361 VGQLQPERA

-375 VDASFE
+375 VDQAFE
-381 LRPGLWVRPPLEAG
+381 ARPGIWVRPPLQAS
-395 GSALRAAAPPA
+395 SAETI

>member
-1 MQIGAWSAEMHGYL
+1 MHGYFS
-15 NRDAAGG
+15 RDAGAT
-22 LQKALERAAAVLL
+22 LAKALARAPAALL
-35 LGPHQCGKSTLA
+35 LGPRQCGKSTLA
-47 RQLLADRA
+47 RQLLAQR
-55 DGNRDAALILD
+55 GDAVILD

-81 FFEAHRRQ
+81 FFEAHRHQ
-89 LVCPDEIQLLP
+89 LVCLDEIQLLP
-100 EFFSLLPA
+100 EFFSLLRA

-120 LLGSASGPLLRQSH
+120 LLGSASGPLLRQSQ

-141 AQVERTPFLLSEV
+141 AQVELTPLLLKEV
-154 AEVASWQD
+154 AQAISWQQ

-170 ESLLAASE
+170 ESLLAAVDEDSL
-178 ENSVDWREDF
+178 DWREDF
-188 IRTFLGRDIS
+188 IRTFLGRDIA

-217 HSQCQA
+217 HSQGQT

-229 AGLLDLRSARL
+229 AGLLDLRSTRL
-240 QKLLAVLE
+240 KQLLAVLE
-248 QTFMLRRLPP
+248 QTFMLRLLPP
-258 LEANLSKRLVRSPK
+258 LKANLSKRLVRSPK

-296 PQAGESR
+296 PQAGESW

-314 HPRWRPH
+314 HPRWRPY
-321 FLRTSNGAELDLVLE
+321 FLRTGNGAELDLVLE
-336 RGQRRR
+336 RGQRWR
-342 VYEIKLSKAPRLSR
+342 VFEIKLSKAPRVSR

-361 VETLQPERA
+361 VGQLQPERA

-375 VDASFE
+375 VDQAFE
-381 LRPGLWVRPPLEAG
+381 ARPGIWVRPPLQASSCEG
-395 GSALRAAAPPA
+395 L

>member
-1 MQIGAWSAEMHGYL
+1 MHGYFS
-15 NRDAAGG
+15 REAGAT
-22 LQKALERAAAVLL
+22 LAKALARAPAALL
-35 LGPHQCGKSTLA
+35 LGPRQCGKSTLA
-47 RQLLADRA
+47 RQLLAQR
-55 DGNRDAALILD
+55 GDAVILD

-81 FFEAHRRQ
+81 FFEAHRQQ
-89 LVCPDEIQLLP
+89 LVCLDEIQLLP
-100 EFFSLLPA
+100 EFFSLLRA

-141 AQVERTPFLLSEV
+141 AQVELTPLLLKEV
-154 AEVASWQD
+154 AQAISWQQ

-170 ESLLAASE
+170 ESLLAAADEDSL
-178 ENSVDWREDF
+178 DWREDF
-188 IRTFLGRDIS
+188 IRTFLGRDIA
-198 SLELGLPL
+198 SLELGLPM

-217 HSQCQA
+217 HSQGQT

-229 AGLLDLRSARL
+229 AGLLDLRSTRL
-240 QKLLAVLE
+240 KQLLAVLE
-248 QTFMLRRLPP
+248 QTFMLRLLPP

-296 PQAGESR
+296 PQAGESW

-336 RGQRRR
+336 RGQRWL
-342 VYEIKLSKAPRLSR
+342 VFEIKLSKAPRVSR

-361 VETLQPERA
+361 VRQLQPERA

-375 VDASFE
+375 VDQPFE
-381 LRPGLWVRPPLEAG
+381 ARPGIWVRPPLQASSSEG
-395 GSALRAAAPPA
+395 L

>member
-1 MQIGAWSAEMHGYL
+1 MHGYFC
-15 NRDAAGG
+15 RDAGAT
-22 LQKALERAAAVLL
+22 LAKALGRAPAALL
-35 LGPHQCGKSTLA
+35 LGPRQCGKSTLA
-47 RQLLADRA
+47 RRLLAQR
-55 DGNRDAALILD
+55 GDAVILD

-81 FFEAHRRQ
+81 FFEAHRHQ
-89 LVCPDEIQLLP
+89 LVCLAEIQLLP
-100 EFFSLLPA
+100 EFFSLLRA

-141 AQVERTPFLLSEV
+141 AQVELTPFLLKEV
-154 AEVASWQD
+154 AQAASWQQ

-170 ESLLAASE
+170 ESLLAAADEDSL
-178 ENSVDWREDF
+178 DWREDF
-188 IRTFLGRDIS
+188 IRTFLGRDIA

-217 HSQCQA
+217 HSQGQT

-229 AGLLDLRSARL
+229 AGLLDLRSTRL
-240 QKLLAVLE
+240 KQLLAVLE
-248 QTFMLRRLPP
+248 QTFMLRLLPP

-296 PQAGESR
+296 PQAGESW

-336 RGQRRR
+336 RGQRWR
-342 VYEIKLSKAPRLSR
+342 VFEIKLSKAPRVSR

-361 VETLQPERA
+361 VGQLQPERA

-375 VDASFE
+375 VDQAFE
-381 LRPGLWVRPPLEAG
+381 ARPGIWVRPPLQASNAE
-395 GSALRAAAPPA
+395 RI